1 MKTIAVKRVVQLKQ
15 RAQIKRVVQ
24 IFCAIIILVS
34 ATARADMTF
43 KIATIA
49 PDGTRWMTMM
59 RAAAKDIK
67 LQTDGRVKFKFYP
80 GGVMGGDSSVMRKIR
95 IGQLHGG
102 AFTGGGLSEAYP
114 DMVIYGL
121 PMLFANFE
129 EVDHVRARM
138 DKVFEAGME
147 DAGLVNF
154 GMVEGGFA
162 MFMGSNAIRN
172 TANLQDEK
180 SWVPEGDAIAYAAYK
195 ALGVSPVVL
204 PITDVLTGMQTGLV
218 STVLASP
225 LAAVALQWHTRIK
238 YVTDVPMSYVMG
250 ILAIDKRAFSR
261 ISASD
266 QILVRSVLTAT
277 FDQMNAFSRAD
288 DGAARA
294 ALVNQG
300 ITFLRPA
307 DNVVEEWRKVSR
319 QVIDQKGKEGAFD
332 LNLANEVARLIENYR
347 RQEKAHQGE

>member
-1 MKTIAVKRVVQLKQ
+1 MNSSAMERVVLAKRVVQ
-15 RAQIKRVVQ
+15 VC
-24 IFCAIIILVS
+24 CAVILLVS
-34 ATARADMTF
+34 ASARADMTL

-59 RAAAKDIK
+59 RAAAKEIE
-67 LQTDGRVKFKFYP
+67 LQTNRRVRFKFYP

-102 AFTGGGLSEAYP
+102 AFTGGGLAQAYP
-114 DMVIYGL
+114 DIVIYGL
-121 PMLFANFE
+121 PMLFANFV
-129 EVDHVRARM
+129 EVDRVRARM
-138 DKVFEAGME
+138 DKVFEAGLE
-147 DAGLVNF
+147 EAGFVNF
-154 GMVEGGFA
+154 GIVEGGFA

-172 TANLQDEK
+172 SANLRDEK

-218 STVLASP
+218 STVVASP

-238 YVTDVPMSYVMG
+238 YVTDVPVSYVTG

-261 ISASD
+261 IVPGD
-266 QILVRSVLTAT
+266 QVLVREVLSAMV
-277 FDQMNAFSRAD
+277 DRMNVFNRAD
-288 DGAARA
+288 DDAARA

-300 ITFLRPA
+300 ITFLRPS
-307 DNVVEEWRKVSR
+307 DDVIEEWRNVSR
-319 QVIDQKGKEGAFD
+319 QVFEQKGKEGAFD
-332 LNLANEVARLIENYR
+332 LNLANEVASLIADYR
-347 RQEKAHQGE
+347 RQEEAHQGE